1 MAHARRGV
9 TWQHGRE
16 LGVVGLDVVGRE
28 LRGSS
33 VEDRLPAGWTRG
45 VTVRIAGKVIVVVG
59 GGNGI
64 GREVVLELL
73 RRKARVAAVDLRQDG
88 LDETAALAGAGK
100 RLATFQLD
108 ITDRQAVGALPTK
121 VVEVLGPVDGL
132 INVAG
137 IIQPFVRLNDLD
149 YEAIERVIDVN
160 LYGTLHTVKAFLPRL
175 LERPVAHVANVAS
188 MGAFLPVPG
197 QTIYGASKAA
207 VKLMTEGLY
216 AELLDTQ
223 VGVSLVLPGA
233 VGTDITANSGVEV
246 PGSGAADQE
255 RAKHKGTAADVAARI
270 IVDGIEADKFH
281 IYVGRD
287 STLLNR
293 FSRIAPR
300 RATHL
305 IQSRMKDLLG

>member
-1 MAHARRGV
+1 MK
-9 TWQHGRE
+9 
-16 LGVVGLDVVGRE
+16 
-28 LRGSS
+28 
-33 VEDRLPAGWTRG
+33 
-45 VTVRIAGKVIVVVG
+45 IAGKGIVVIG

-64 GREVVLELL
+64 GREVVLESL
-73 RRKARVAAVDLRQDG
+73 RRKARVAAVDLRQDS
-88 LDETAALAGAGK
+88 LDETVELAAAGN

-108 ITDRQAVGALPTK
+108 ITDRGAVEALPAK
-121 VVEVLGPVDGL
+121 VVAELGDVDAL

-149 YEAIERVIDVN
+149 YDAIERVINVN
-160 LYGTLHTVKAFLPRL
+160 LYGTLHTVKAFLPGL
-175 LERPVAHVANVAS
+175 LERPIAHIANVAS

-216 AELLDTQ
+216 AELLETN

-233 VGTDITANSGVEV
+233 VGTNITTNSGVEV
-246 PGSGAADQE
+246 PGRDAASAE
-255 RAKHKGTAADVAARI
+255 GSKHKVTAADEAARI
-270 IVDGIEADKFH
+270 IIDGIEADRFH

-287 STLLNR
+287 SSMMNKL
-293 FSRIAPR
+293 SRIAPR

-305 IQSRMKDLLG
+305 IQSKMKDLLDS